1 MNPLIDSASF
11 FMMKPFLL
19 EAIFLFL
26 LQVVFLQMEDL
37 CVQDFGNKY
46 LSRATR
52 PLGFQHLYKM
62 FSLGILYEDS
72 EVNLDS
78 MQQVQA

>member
-1 MNPLIDSASF
+1 
-11 FMMKPFLL
+11 
-19 EAIFLFL
+19 
-26 LQVVFLQMEDL
+26 MEDL

-62 FSLGILYEDS
+62 FSLGILYEES

-78 MQQVQA
+78 MQQVQALSSTFSWEHIVFNPLCING